1 MKHTFIREKSLER
14 YNCTYKD
21 VEWFEYSE
29 EEQQAVRQA
38 RRTKSRAS
46 PPKIKRLNDER
57 SRKYFQWLFHNNF
70 QKGDYYITLSFAR
83 EPPKEQAK
91 KEFKNFIRRVRRIYE
106 KSGVKFKYMYICE
119 GGTGK
124 QRTHFHFICNK
135 LDTIDKRVLVERC
148 WQLGYTN
155 SRELQQYSDDG
166 LIPLSKYLM
175 KSKGDAEKYERA
187 WNCSTNLKRPD
198 EVIDDNSI
206 SRKKMRKMQDA
217 RRNDDVKRTVER
229 IYIGWRV
236 IDYDVGENPVTG
248 RMYARFKLIRKERFN
263 RRLSLY
269 KAIKR
274 KGKSP

>member
-57 SRKYFQWLFHNNF
+57 SRKYFQWLLHNNF
-70 QKGDYYITLSFAR
+70 GKGDYHVTLTFAR
-83 EPPKEQAK
+83 EPTKDQAK
-91 KEFKNFIRRVRRIYE
+91 KEFANYIKRLRRLYDKAGIEFRYLYVSEGRR
-106 KSGVKFKYMYICE
+106 SGA
-119 GGTGK
+119 
-124 QRTHFHFICNK
+124 RLHFHLICNGGVLRDEIESRWK
-135 LDTIDKRVLVERC
+135 LGIANTDK
-148 WQLGYTN
+148 
-155 SRELQQYSDDG
+155 LQPDAADG
-166 LIPLSKYLM
+166 LYALSRYLT
-175 KSKGDAEKYERA
+175 KSKAMAEKYERA
-187 WNCSTNLKRPD
+187 WNCSSNLKRPD
-198 EVIDDNSI
+198 EVVDDNSI

-236 IDYDVGENPVTG
+236 IDYDIGENPVTG